1 MLLGSSRQWTTINVN
16 FSRMK
21 VLIQNPENSLYLE
34 RLDHWSP
41 NVGDAFDFG
50 NSDNAIQFCA
60 AHGIAPA
67 HVVLQWSG
75 IPYSITIPIA
85 AANGRPTGEKA
96 RARKH
101 A

>member
-1 MLLGSSRQWTTINVN
+1 
-16 FSRMK
+16 MK

-34 RLDHWSP
+34 GLNRWSH
-41 NVGDAFDFG
+41 NVSDAFDFG
-50 NSDNAIQFCA
+50 NSDHAIQFCA
-60 AHGIAPA
+60 SHGIAPV

-85 AANGRPTGEKA
+85 AANQGGGEEKG

>member
-1 MLLGSSRQWTTINVN
+1 MNGN

-34 RLDHWSP
+34 GLDRWSS

-50 NSDNAIQFCA
+50 NSDNAIQYCV
-60 AHGIAPA
+60 AHGIAPV
-67 HVVLQWSG
+67 HVVLQWAG
-75 IPYSITIPIA
+75 MPHTIVIPIA
-85 AANGRPTGEKA
+85 AGRQQSEETKAA